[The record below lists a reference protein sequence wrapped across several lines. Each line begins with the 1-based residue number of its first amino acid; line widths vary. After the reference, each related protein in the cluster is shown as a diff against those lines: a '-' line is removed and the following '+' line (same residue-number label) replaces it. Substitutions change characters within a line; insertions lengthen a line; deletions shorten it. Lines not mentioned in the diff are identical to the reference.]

1 MWRFSSVYRFSE
13 DSQKWRT
20 WRLLEGL
27 AVNYSIPWL
36 HVGDLNKILFDHEK
50 SGGNLRRVDRMSDS
64 RHCLE
69 DCGLSDLGFVGH
81 T

>member
-50 SGGNLRRVDRMSDS
+50 SGVI
-64 RHCLE
+64 
-69 DCGLSDLGFVGH
+69 
-81 T
+81 